1 MNAFQARSW
10 IAGLA
15 VFLILISPAG
25 AFPEIAGTVP
35 ADRPGKAY
43 LDQAVRDCQGVVLSP
58 VRWDGGDFLKLS
70 AVLGTGLLLGFAD
83 AGIQDWMQKQR
94 TAASENI
101 SKFFSH
107 AGDGAYLSAFMA
119 GLYLA
124 GEAGGNPGLRRTAL
138 LSFESYLISGAL
150 VLGLKTL
157 AGRARPAAGEGSCS
171 FHPFSLKSSRQ
182 SLPSGHSI
190 SAWAVASVIADQ
202 MENAVLDAAVYSLAA
217 CASLSRVHDNKHWA
231 SDVFLG
237 AALGY
242 FIGKKICDLNGGE
255 AGKRLKVSL
264 ELAGSRQCVTLSLGF

>member
-1 MNAFQARSW
+1 MNAFRARAW

-15 VFLILISPAG
+15 VSLVLISPAG
-25 AFPEIAGTVP
+25 AFHGFAGTVP

-43 LDQAVRDCQGVVLSP
+43 LDQAVRDCKAVVVSP
-58 VRWDGGDFLKLS
+58 AQWGSGDFLKLS

-83 AGIQDWMQKQR
+83 AGIQDWAQKQR
-94 TAASENI
+94 TAASGNI
-101 SKFFSH
+101 SGFFSH

-124 GEAGGNPGLRRTAL
+124 GEAGGYPGLRRTAL
-138 LSFESYLISGAL
+138 LGFESYLISGAL

-157 AGRARPAAGEGSCS
+157 VGRARPSAGEGSCS

-182 SLPSGHSI
+182 SFPSGHSI
-190 SAWAVASVIADQ
+190 SAWTVASVLADQ
-202 MENAVLDAAVYSLAA
+202 TENAILDAAVYSLAA
-217 CASLSRVHDNKHWA
+217 CASLSRIHDNKHWA

-237 AALGY
+237 SALGY
-242 FIGKKICDLNGGE
+242 FIGKKICGLSREG

-264 ELAGSRQCVTLSLGF
+264 ELAGSRQCITLSLGF